1 MKYDKKELCL
11 IWLDSFLGLEYKFKR
26 ELLSLIE
33 EKPDIP
39 TLLET
44 TKDYLTT
51 SVGESEY
58 RTLKLSANREYLEKL
73 LLDYQNKGVKIVTIL
88 SNDYPKAFNDIECP
102 PLVIYY
108 KGDLSLFKQELFA
121 IVGSR
126 KSLPSALAVAK
137 NYTEEII
144 DAGFV
149 PVTGIA
155 EGVDSKVLT
164 TALEKNGKAISIVA
178 GGLDHIYPANHAEL
192 VDKITE
198 NGLVISEYPPSTVPK
213 PFNFPVRN
221 RLISALARGVLV
233 VSAGLKSG
241 TMYTAGYAV
250 EYSKDLFAVPYGVG
264 VPSGAGCN
272 ELIKKGALLTDTPKD
287 ILDFYGKKKEKKV
300 QQFSSEELEIINTL
314 SNGAQHIEKICATLN
329 KRVFEITPLLSI
341 LEIKGFV
348 SKSGNVYQLTRN
360 DLEA

>member
-1 MKYDKKELCL
+1 MKYDKSELCL
-11 IWLDSFLGLEYKFKR
+11 VWLDSFLGLEYKHKR
-26 ELLSLIE
+26 ELLPFIE
-33 EKPDIP
+33 EKPDVP
-39 TLLET
+39 SLLERA
-44 TKDYLTT
+44 KEFLTT
-51 SVGESEY
+51 AVGESEY
-58 RTLKLSANREYLEKL
+58 RTLKLSANKEYLEKL
-73 LLDYQNKGVKIVTIL
+73 LIDYQSKGVKIVTIL
-88 SNDYPKAFNDIECP
+88 SPDYPKAFNDIECP
-102 PLVIYY
+102 PMVIYY
-108 KGDLSLFKQELFA
+108 KGDISLFNEELFA
-121 IVGSR
+121 IVGGR
-126 KSLPSALAVAK
+126 KSLTSSLAVAK

-155 EGVDSKVLT
+155 EGVDAKVLS
-164 TALEKNGKAISIVA
+164 TALEKNGKAISVVA

-192 VDKITE
+192 VDKIAE

-272 ELIKKGALLTDTPKD
+272 ELIKKGALLTDTPQD

-300 QQFSSEELEIINTL
+300 NQFSSEELEIISAL
-314 SNGAQHIEKICATLN
+314 SNGALHIEKICATLN

-348 SKSGNVYQLTRN
+348 AKSGNVYQLTRN